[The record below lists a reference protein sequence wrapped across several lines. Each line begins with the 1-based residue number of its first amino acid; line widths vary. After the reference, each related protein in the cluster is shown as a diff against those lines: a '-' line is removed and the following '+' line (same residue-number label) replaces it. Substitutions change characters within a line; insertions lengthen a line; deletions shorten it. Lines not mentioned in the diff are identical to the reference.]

1 MNMKFPVKE
10 FKVLKR
16 TFRPQLESLMQSPT
30 KTEYLTS
37 LQFQPG
43 VEFYFIYFFF
53 ERSRILNQADWKFL
67 VNTSE
72 LVCWRRPPALP

>member
-1 MNMKFPVKE
+1 MNMMKFPVKE

-16 TFRPQLESLMQSPT
+16 TIRPQLESLMQSPT

-43 VEFYFIYFFF
+43 VEF
-53 ERSRILNQADWKFL
+53 
-67 VNTSE
+67 
-72 LVCWRRPPALP
+72 

>member
-1 MNMKFPVKE
+1 MRQNISKECVFAMNMKFPVKE

-53 ERSRILNQADWKFL
+53 LRGVEF
-67 VNTSE
+67 
-72 LVCWRRPPALP
+72 